1 MKKDKQILIDY
12 EEYLELEKCKKVLD
26 DLKTAIDF
34 HGKVMAVDPIDPMSR
49 DRFEAAIPMPDS
61 FRRYFYDTKYN
72 MPLLKVTIQAKE
84 V

>member
-26 DLKTAIDF
+26 DLRTEMDF
-34 HGKVMAVDPIDPMSR
+34 NEKIAEDPIQNGLTSH
-49 DRFEAAIPMPDS
+49 ITMPKS
-61 FRRYFYDTKYN
+61 FRDYFSYRYN
-72 MPLLKVTIQAKE
+72 NLPILKLVIQAKE

>member
-1 MKKDKQILIDY
+1 MSKQILIDY
-12 EEYLELEKCKKVLD
+12 EEYLELEKCKGVLD

-34 HGKVMAVDPIDPMSR
+34 YGKVLAIDPADPMSCEN
-49 DRFEAAIPMPDS
+49 FEATVPMPDS
-61 FRRYFYDTKYN
+61 FRRYFHDNKYN